1 MDSKG
6 NLEALSPIQT
16 PALAT
21 VWPPTSVILLKSSE
35 AKDQC
40 FSFKFQSVLKMK
52 YQKKEIKKTYKIQSQ
67 TSVSRFKRQH
77 LLSVS
82 KMFVKAN
89 SVPELQLAS
98 SKELRAITIVSGN
111 ALWAAMFYGSGPWA
125 SQWAA
130 VLPASS

>member
-1 MDSKG
+1 
-6 NLEALSPIQT
+6 
-16 PALAT
+16 
-21 VWPPTSVILLKSSE
+21 
-35 AKDQC
+35 
-40 FSFKFQSVLKMK
+40 MK

-67 TSVSRFKRQH
+67 TCVSRFKRQY

-98 SKELRAITIVSGN
+98 SKELRAITIVSGGT

-130 VLPASS
+130 VLPAPS